1 MPFNIAFLKLK
12 TTAAKKTRKKERNT
26 NSIPLNFN
34 ETIFSFPLVLKHV
47 TSYSVHVCSFQRQGE
62 TSQLKTQLINTHK
75 QISTNTCNISAFFA
89 S

>member
-12 TTAAKKTRKKERNT
+12 TTAAKKKEKKNA

-34 ETIFSFPLVLKHV
+34 EKIFSFPLVLKHV
-47 TSYSVHVCSFQRQGE
+47 TSYSVHVCSFQRQGK

-75 QISTNTCNISAFFA
+75 QISTNICNISAFSA
-89 S
+89 SS